1 MSAIRAMMR
10 PSMLRAQAPRV
21 GQVQHRFIA
30 MKPTTRMMRPV
41 PKEEHSAHTISQRL
55 RSLKKIPPELIPLGV
70 VLGYAPLR
78 SPSPVGPSSNRLTTQ
93 LRHHHRHLLLH
104 SQILH

>member
-70 VLGYAPLR
+70 VLGFAITIAIYSSIRKFYTDRTLR
-78 SPSPVGPSSNRLTTQ
+78 LSRQGNSG
-93 LRHHHRHLLLH
+93 HD
-104 SQILH
+104 